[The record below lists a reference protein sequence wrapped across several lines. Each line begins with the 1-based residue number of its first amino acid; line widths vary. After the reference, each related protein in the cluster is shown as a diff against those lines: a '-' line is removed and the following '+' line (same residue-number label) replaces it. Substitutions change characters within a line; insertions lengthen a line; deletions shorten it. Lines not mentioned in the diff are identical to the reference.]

1 MAPSCPQNG
10 APHLHSNRRFR
21 DWGAYVAV
29 PDPVRMHGQ
38 VKVIER
44 DELPPVDHIH
54 KPARATDLNDYLHPN
69 QRVREYRT

>member
-1 MAPSCPQNG
+1 M
-10 APHLHSNRRFR
+10 
-21 DWGAYVAV
+21 
-29 PDPVRMHGQ
+29 PDYPVRMHGQ